1 MFFKPKEHEPAH
13 IHAIHPRIKHITPL
27 EDYILRVEFDTGE
40 VVLYEVKED
49 IGAIPSFSPL
59 SSVDGLF
66 YRATLDSSRTCVV
79 WTDSID
85 LPSDTIL
92 EYGRRLQM

>member
-1 MFFKPKEHEPAH
+1 M
-13 IHAIHPRIKHITPL
+13 IPRIKHITPL

-40 VVLYEVKED
+40 MVLYDVKED
-49 IGAIPSFSPL
+49 IETIPSFSPL
-59 SSVDGLF
+59 RSVAGLF
-66 YRATLDSSRTCVV
+66 CRATLDSSRTCVV

-92 EYGRRLQM
+92 EYGRRVQV